1 MAVWGIGS
9 YYKGTLNPDKTDDF
23 IKENCA
29 FIGWDYDNAPS
40 LHYMLSTVKLGDIV
54 YIKSFIPKSKTLH
67 IKAVGIVNDVNKNIS
82 RGLGTGIGVKWK
94 DDFEPMK
101 IEITEKVF
109 KNNVY
114 NNTLFEEY
122 DAEIINK
129 LICELIK

>member
-67 IKAVGIVNDVNKNIS
+67 IKAVGIVNDANKNIS
-82 RGLGTGIGVKWK
+82 RELGIGIGVKWK

-122 DAEIINK
+122 DHDIINK
-129 LICELIK
+129 LIYELIK

>member
-9 YYKGTLNPDKTDDF
+9 YYKGTFNPDKTDDF

-40 LHYMLSTVKLGDIV
+40 LHYMFSTVKLGDIV

-82 RGLGTGIGVKWK
+82 NELGTGVGVKWK
-94 DDFEPMK
+94 DGFEPVT
-101 IEITEKVF
+101 IEITEKAF

-129 LICELIK
+129 LVSELIK

>member
-82 RGLGTGIGVKWK
+82 RELGTGIGVKWK
-94 DDFEPMK
+94 DDFESMK

>member
-9 YYKGTLNPDKTDDF
+9 YYKGTINPDKTDDF
-23 IKENCA
+23 IKESRA
-29 FIGWDYDNAPS
+29 FIGWDCCNAPS

-82 RGLGTGIGVKWK
+82 NELGTGVGVKWK
-94 DDFEPMK
+94 DGFEPVT
-101 IEITEKVF
+101 IEITEKAF

-129 LICELIK
+129 LVSELIK